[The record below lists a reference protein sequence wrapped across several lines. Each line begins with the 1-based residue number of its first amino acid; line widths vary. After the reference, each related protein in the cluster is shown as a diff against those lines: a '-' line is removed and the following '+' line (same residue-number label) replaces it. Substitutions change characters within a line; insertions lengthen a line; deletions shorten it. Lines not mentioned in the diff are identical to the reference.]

1 MLKVA
6 GEILL
11 LAGRGDKAIPRLR
24 MAAALLQAVKDVDV
38 GHLIATGEQLLA
50 FLGEPP
56 TSTTA
61 TARALPRE
69 PQRPSPELE
78 HDLEEVR
85 VTACFAV
92 RCRV

>member
-1 MLKVA
+1 MPSALGDNRRGDIAVVLKVA

-11 LAGRGDKAIPRLR
+11 LAGRGDNAIPRLR

-38 GHLIATGEQLLA
+38 GHLIATCEQLLA
-50 FLGEPP
+50 FLGEPA

-69 PQRPSPELE
+69 PQRAAGLAP
-78 HDLEEVR
+78 R
-85 VTACFAV
+85 
-92 RCRV
+92 